1 MTIINNESCFKSFF
15 LDKFVVGFQVKI
27 LLKGAE
33 VVLH

>member
-15 LDKFVVGFQVKI
+15 RQVVVGFQVKI